1 MKKIIKITTY
11 VAIIILTASYIMSN
25 EVLAQTVED
34 SHLKGHTTQ
43 TIEQT
48 QLDNAKEHFVNG
60 EHKQAVRIYEQLL
73 ENNPNDTSI
82 LKMKAMALSN
92 LDDDLN
98 SLKDFYKIIQQNPNN
113 IIALTG
119 MGVGFGNLGEYKEAS
134 IYLEK
139 ALKED
144 PDNIIIKNYKKIIDE
159 INMKYRYT
167 PTEKTLPN
175 TIKNNGNVPIWVKSI
190 VTLWGLEKITDKDFL
205 NMIEYLIK
213 NDIIK
218 IPKENV
224 FENTKELKMLSWVRG
239 NLNTWSQGEV
249 TNLEFFKN
257 MNWLI
262 ENKFI
267 KTDKTLQ
274 KSQVE
279 IDYEEYLFSKY
290 LRDIKNNMSKEIR
303 YIEHSNPSQDVIKK
317 FLRDYVKWNF
327 EEQVKNPSSEF
338 PDPTYEIIDGTYIIT
353 YKIYINEQ
361 PVGLPLNHKNTL
373 ENTFEFWEGQELKT
387 DKQNARVIFEI
398 TKFKHEAN
406 VWITWVVRDMGE
418 GVLGH
423 AHLGK
428 GVVEVALGDYTC
440 DGSFQLYDVASV
452 QTIMTHEIG
461 HSIGLPH
468 TNDRANIMYPSYTPS
483 YAYCLLNLSD
493 VENDEIKKIKL
504 PITLNN

>member
-11 VAIIILTASYIMSN
+11 VAIIILTASYIMSD
-25 EVLAQTVED
+25 EVSAQTMQDYHFE
-34 SHLKGHTTQ
+34 GHTTQ
-43 TIEQT
+43 TVEKT
-48 QLDNAKEHFVNG
+48 ELENAKQHFVSG
-60 EHKQAVRIYEQLL
+60 EYRQAVRIYEQLL

-82 LKMKAMALSN
+82 LKMKAIALSN
-92 LDDDLN
+92 SDDDLN
-98 SLKDFYKIIQQNPNN
+98 SLKDFYKIIQQDPNN
-113 IIALTG
+113 VIALTG

-134 IYLEK
+134 TYLEK

-144 PDNIIIKNYKKIIDE
+144 PDNKIIKNYKKIIDE
-159 INMKYRYT
+159 INIKYRYA
-167 PTEKTLPN
+167 PTEKTVTI
-175 TIKNNGNVPIWVKSI
+175 TIKNNGEVPIWVKN
-190 VTLWGLEKITDKDFL
+190 VVGLWGVEKITDDDFL
-205 NMIEYLIK
+205 NMLEYLIK

-218 IPKENV
+218 IPKENI
-224 FENTKELKMLSWVRG
+224 FENTKELKMLSLIRG
-239 NLNTWSQGEV
+239 NLNAWSQEKIP
-249 TNLEFFKN
+249 NSEFFKN

-267 KTDKTLQ
+267 KSDKISQ
-274 KSQVE
+274 KSQEE
-279 IDYEEYLFSKY
+279 IDYEEYLFNKY
-290 LRDIKNNMSKEIR
+290 LRDIKNNISKEIR
-303 YIEHSNPSQDVIKK
+303 YIEYSNPSQDVIKK

-327 EEQVKNPSSEF
+327 EQQVKNPSTDF
-338 PDPTYEIIDGTYIIT
+338 PDPTYEIIDDIYIIT
-353 YKIYINEQ
+353 YKIYINSQ
-361 PVGLPLNHKNTL
+361 PAGLPLNHKNTL

-387 DKQNARVIFEI
+387 DKQNARVLFEI
-398 TKFKHEAN
+398 TKLKQEAN

-440 DGSFQLYDVASV
+440 DGSFQLYDVESV

-468 TNDRANIMYPSYTPS
+468 TNDKLNIMYPSYTPS
-483 YAYCLLNLSD
+483 YAYCLVNFTD

>member
-1 MKKIIKITTY
+1 
-11 VAIIILTASYIMSN
+11 
-25 EVLAQTVED
+25 
-34 SHLKGHTTQ
+34 
-43 TIEQT
+43 
-48 QLDNAKEHFVNG
+48 
-60 EHKQAVRIYEQLL
+60 
-73 ENNPNDTSI
+73 
-82 LKMKAMALSN
+82 
-92 LDDDLN
+92 
-98 SLKDFYKIIQQNPNN
+98 
-113 IIALTG
+113 
-119 MGVGFGNLGEYKEAS
+119 
-134 IYLEK
+134 
-139 ALKED
+139 
-144 PDNIIIKNYKKIIDE
+144 
-159 INMKYRYT
+159 MKYRYT

-274 KSQVE
+274 KSQEE

-398 TKFKHEAN
+398 TKMKHEAN

>member
-398 TKFKHEAN
+398 TKMKHEAN

-468 TNDRANIMYPSYTPS
+468 TNDRTNIMYPSYTPS

>member
-11 VAIIILTASYIMSN
+11 VAIIILTASYIMSD
-25 EVLAQTVED
+25 EVSAQTVQDYHFE
-34 SHLKGHTTQ
+34 GHTTQ
-43 TIEQT
+43 TVEKT
-48 QLDNAKEHFVNG
+48 ELENAKEHFVNG
-60 EHKQAVRIYEQLL
+60 EYRQAVRIYEQLL

-82 LKMKAMALSN
+82 LKMKAIALSN
-92 LDDDLN
+92 SDDDLN
-98 SLKDFYKIIQQNPNN
+98 SLKNFYKIIQQDPNN
-113 IIALTG
+113 VIALTG

-134 IYLEK
+134 AYLEK

-144 PDNIIIKNYKKIIDE
+144 PDNKIIKNYKKIIDE

-167 PTEKTLPN
+167 PTEKTVSI
-175 TIKNNGNVPIWVKSI
+175 TIKNDGAVPVWIKNVVG
-190 VTLWGLEKITDKDFL
+190 LWGIEKITDKDFL
-205 NMIEYLIK
+205 NILEYLIK

-218 IPKENV
+218 IPKENI
-224 FENTKELKMLSWVRG
+224 FENTEELKMLSWIRG
-239 NLNTWSQGEV
+239 NLNTWSQGEIP
-249 TNLEFFKN
+249 NSEFFKN

-262 ENKFI
+262 ENKFV
-267 KTDKTLQ
+267 KSDKISQ
-274 KSQVE
+274 KSQEE
-279 IDYEEYLFSKY
+279 IDYEEYLFNKY
-290 LRDIKNNMSKEIR
+290 LRDIKNNMFKEKR
-303 YIEHSNPSQDVIKK
+303 YIEYSNPSQDVIKK
-317 FLRDYVKWNF
+317 FLRDYQRWNF

-353 YKIYINEQ
+353 YKIYINSQ
-361 PVGLPLNHKNTL
+361 PAGLPLNHKNTL

-387 DKQNARVIFEI
+387 DKQNAKILFEI
-398 TKFKHEAN
+398 TKLKHEAN

-440 DGSFQLYDVASV
+440 DGSFQLYDVESV
-452 QTIMTHEIG
+452 ETIMTHEIG

-468 TNDRANIMYPSYTPS
+468 TNDKVSIMYPSYTPS
-483 YAYCLLNLSD
+483 YAYCLLNFSD
-493 VENDEIKKIKL
+493 VENNEIKKIKL

>member
-1 MKKIIKITTY
+1 VKKIIKITTY
-11 VAIIILTASYIMSN
+11 VAIIILTTSYIMSN
-25 EVLAQTVED
+25 EVLAQTMQD
-34 SHLKGHTTQ
+34 YHWDGHTTQ
-43 TIEQT
+43 TIEQIEIE
-48 QLDNAKEHFVNG
+48 NAKVHFVNG
-60 EHKQAVRIYEQLL
+60 EYKQAVRIYEQLL
-73 ENNPNDTSI
+73 EKNPKDTHI
-82 LKMKAMALSN
+82 LKMKAIALSN
-92 LDDDLN
+92 LNDDLN
-98 SLKDFYKIIQQNPNN
+98 SLKDFYKIIQQDPNN

-144 PDNIIIKNYKKIIDE
+144 PDNIIIKNYKKIIDD
-159 INMKYRYT
+159 INIKYRFT
-167 PTEKTLPN
+167 PTEKTLPI
-175 TIKNNGNVPIWVKSI
+175 TIKNNGEVPTWVKST
-190 VTLWGLEKITDKDFL
+190 VSLWGVEKITDKDFL
-205 NMIEYLIK
+205 NILQYLIK

-239 NLNTWSQGEV
+239 NLNTWSQDEV
-249 TNLEFFKN
+249 PNSEFFKN

-267 KTDKTLQ
+267 KSGKI
-274 KSQVE
+274 SQE
-279 IDYEEYLFSKY
+279 ELDYQEYLFSKY

-303 YIEHSNPSQDVIKK
+303 YVEYSNPSQEVIKK

-327 EEQVKNPSSEF
+327 EQQVKNPSTDF
-338 PDPTYEIIDGTYIIT
+338 PDPTYEIIDDTYIIT
-353 YKIYINEQ
+353 YKIFINDQ
-361 PVGLPLNHKNTL
+361 PTGLPLNHKNTL

-387 DKQNARVIFEI
+387 DKQNAKVLFEI
-398 TKFKHEAN
+398 TKLKHEAN

-428 GVVEVALGDYTC
+428 GVVEVALGDYSC
-440 DGSFQLYDVASV
+440 DGSFQLYDVESV
-452 QTIMTHEIG
+452 KTIMTHEIG

-468 TNDRANIMYPSYTPS
+468 TNDRSNIMYPSYTPS

-493 VENDEIKKIKL
+493 VENDEIKKIKV

>member
-1 MKKIIKITTY
+1 MKKIIKTITY
-11 VAIIILTASYIMSN
+11 VAIIILTASYIMSD
-25 EVLAQTVED
+25 EVSAQTVE
-34 SHLKGHTTQ
+34 K
-43 TIEQT
+43 IE
-48 QLDNAKEHFVNG
+48 LENAKEHFVNG
-60 EHKQAVRIYEQLL
+60 EYKQAVRIYEQLL

-82 LKMKAMALSN
+82 LKMKAIALSN

-167 PTEKTLPN
+167 PTEKTVPN

-190 VTLWGLEKITDKDFL
+190 VSLWGVEKITDKDFL

-239 NLNTWSQGEV
+239 NLNTWSQGEIS
-249 TNLEFFKN
+249 NLEFFKN

-267 KTDKTLQ
+267 KTDKMLQ
-274 KSQVE
+274 KSQEE
-279 IDYEEYLFSKY
+279 IDYEQYLFNKY

-303 YIEHSNPSQDVIKK
+303 YIEYSNPSGDVIKK

-327 EEQVKNPSSEF
+327 EQQVKNPSSEF

-353 YKIYINEQ
+353 YKIFINDQ

-373 ENTFEFWEGQELKT
+373 ENTFEFWEVQELKT